1 MGRTKGQVDSRKR
14 KGHKCTSSQKTSISN
29 GMKRAHDKRRN
40 EERAKNKSIWNGYLA
55 QQPQNNDKSTTAN
68 SNTCS
73 EDAAISANDLSRDDL
88 DEDNEPVHY
97 KGWESQFNPG
107 PIDCELDADEEGHT
121 SDDEGDYEYEH
132 SSGHC
137 DAGNEAE
144 SANINGSARSTMQ
157 IYSKHI
163 QIRLQS
169 ETASQGRNVLP
180 ALEKKWLIAYLQAH
194 DWWIRRYDAKSIC
207 KQLGIDFQDGSY
219 YRDVKIWLPDV
230 QWGKD
235 CTPVCPNCDTNCNV
249 SFHAW
254 RSNHYGRK
262 IIGMKEN
269 YFTLSRRYKCSKCY
283 EDHIKWKSDI
293 QRVATEQ
300 GARIEFVGDE
310 QAQSKNY
317 TFMAWN
323 SRSLQMM
330 PYSYGEKFPAVLSH
344 RSGLDKLVVDLMR
357 PLFDKGVRPEALSNV
372 LLELHSKQ
380 YTTYFIERE
389 QALQKSRTGMGAGG
403 NAAINNEMFSEFSD
417 KAKYDGTVPTGR
429 YLTQMYKKIHNKI
442 KRFLELEVKKRT
454 STRLHFD
461 VS

>member
-1 MGRTKGQVDSRKR
+1 
-14 KGHKCTSSQKTSISN
+14 
-29 GMKRAHDKRRN
+29 
-40 EERAKNKSIWNGYLA
+40 
-55 QQPQNNDKSTTAN
+55 
-68 SNTCS
+68 
-73 EDAAISANDLSRDDL
+73 
-88 DEDNEPVHY
+88 
-97 KGWESQFNPG
+97 
-107 PIDCELDADEEGHT
+107 
-121 SDDEGDYEYEH
+121 
-132 SSGHC
+132 
-137 DAGNEAE
+137 
-144 SANINGSARSTMQ
+144 MQ

-207 KQLGIDFQDGSY
+207 KQLGIDFQEGSY

-283 EDHIKWKSDI
+283 EDHIKWKSDM

-330 PYSYGEKFPAVLSH
+330 PYAYGEKFPAVLSH

-357 PLFDKGVRPEALSNV
+357 PLFDKGVRPEALSNI

-417 KAKYDGTVPTGR
+417 KAKYDGTVPTAGR
-429 YLTQMYKKIHNKI
+429 YLTQMYKKIHNKM

-454 STRLHFD
+454 STRLHATYRRLKFLFFYVD
-461 VS
+461 NFNNLATDLNPNRTCKTENNKEMFHVVMVVIHCIH